1 MTSWIAATAF
11 IATNVDDLFLLT
23 LWFVKRSRF
32 ATVLLGQL
40 VGFSAIIF
48 LSIVG
53 YWGLRLLPQSAVH
66 WFGLAPV
73 AIGIKQLLS
82 STAEDSRTQPESM
95 WSVATMTFANGS
107 DNLAVYIPLFG
118 RFAPW
123 QVGLI
128 AITFY
133 LLLFLYVIAAYFAA
147 SRLKRNDQIHRWAHR
162 IAPVV
167 IIGIGLAIL
176 FSH

>member
-1 MTSWIAATAF
+1 LAGIVLLAC
-11 IATNVDDLFLLT
+11 ILFLLI

-40 VGFSAIIF
+40 VGFSAILF
-48 LSIVG
+48 LSLVG

-82 STAEDSRTQPESM
+82 ATDRDSRNQPESA
-95 WSVATMTFANGS
+95 WSIATITFANCS
-107 DNLAVYIPLFG
+107 DNLAAYTPLFG
-118 RFAPW
+118 KFSPW

-133 LLLFLYVIAAYFAA
+133 LLLFLYVFAAHFAA
-147 SRLKRNDQIHRWAHR
+147 SRLKGNEQVHKWAHR

>member
-11 IATNVDDLFLLT
+11 IATNVDDLFLLI

-32 ATVLLGQL
+32 STVLLGQ
-40 VGFSAIIF
+40 VMGFSAILF

-53 YWGLRLLPQSAVH
+53 YRGLRLLPQSAVY

-82 STAEDSRTQPESM
+82 STDKNSRTQPEST
-95 WSVATMTFANGS
+95 WSVATITFANCS
-107 DNLAVYIPLFG
+107 DNLAVYTPLFG
-118 RFAPW
+118 RFSPR

-133 LLLFLYVIAAYFAA
+133 LLLFLYVIAAHFVA
-147 SRLKRNDQIHRWAHR
+147 SRLKRSDQIHRWAHR
-162 IAPVV
+162 IAPIV

-176 FSH
+176 FSR